1 MGCWA
6 ERRHRPLRIVL
17 FAETFLPHTDGVVT
31 RLTHTLRELR
41 AAGDEVMVVAPD
53 AKGLPEVYEGAQII
67 PTLSM
72 PLPVYRDMRIG
83 SPLVSP
89 HLKAAVRHFRPEII
103 HAANPFVLG
112 RAAFTLARRFR
123 VPLVAS
129 YHTHLAQYTTRYHLS
144 ALESTCWAYLRHLH
158 NRALLNLCTSRPVL
172 EELSRRS
179 FERLDLWEPGVDA
192 ERFNPVWRS
201 DEWRDRLT
209 GGKPDATILLSVG
222 RLATEKR
229 LDLLAP
235 ALAQLLPGCHLAIV
249 GRGPAEEE
257 VREVFAGLP
266 VTFLGPLYGSD
277 LSHAYASADIFAL
290 PSPME
295 TLGLAALEAM
305 ASGLPVVAARAGG
318 VPDLVADG
326 HTGLLCIPEDA
337 ASLTTALRTLLDDS
351 ALRHRMG
358 TAGRAR
364 AEGWSWR
371 RTTAG
376 LRRQYHRVAAGR
388 RQRRAGTGTP

>member
-1 MGCWA
+1 V
-6 ERRHRPLRIVL
+6 RR
-17 FAETFLPHTDGVVT
+17 
-31 RLTHTLRELR
+31 
-41 AAGDEVMVVAPD
+41 
-53 AKGLPEVYEGAQII
+53 
-67 PTLSM
+67 
-72 PLPVYRDMRIG
+72 
-83 SPLVSP
+83 
-89 HLKAAVRHFRPEII
+89 FRPDVI

-112 RAAFTLARRFR
+112 RAAFTLARRLR

-129 YHTHLAQYTTRYHLS
+129 YHTHLAHYTTRYHLS

-179 FERLDLWEPGVDA
+179 FERLDLWEPGVDS
-192 ERFNPVWRS
+192 ERFNPAWRS

-249 GRGPAEEE
+249 GRGPAEED
-257 VREVFAGLP
+257 VRAAFAGLP

-290 PSPME
+290 PSPTE
-295 TLGLAALEAM
+295 TLGLVALEAM

-326 HTGLLCIPEDA
+326 QTGLLCPPEDA
-337 ASLTTALRTLLDDS
+337 ACLMSALRTLRDDQG
-351 ALRHRMG
+351 LRQRMG
-358 TAGRAR
+358 EAGRTR
-364 AEGWSWR
+364 AEGWSWS

-376 LRRQYHRVAAGR
+376 LRHQYRRVIAQRHPRRAAAG
-388 RQRRAGTGTP
+388 T